1 MVEAALVVLAAGAVS
16 AAAWRARAL
25 DGGGALAATAVGAT
39 VLAFAGVG
47 AAVVLV
53 AFFASSSGL
62 SHLTGRGRRARR
74 DARQVLANG
83 SVAAVAAL
91 FHGIHPLA
99 DVALLGA
106 VAAAAADTWATE
118 IGVRVGGEPRSIL
131 TFRPRPRGSSG
142 AVSAAGTAAAL
153 AGAAAVGGLG
163 AILVGGGLETIVAV
177 AAGGFAGALADS
189 LLGASVQAEYRCV
202 ACGALP
208 ELPRHEGCPTAAER
222 VGGLPGIDN
231 DVVNGVATA
240 VGAVVGIVLRAIA

>member
-1 MVEAALVVLAAGAVS
+1 MVEAALAVVSAAAVS

-25 DGGGALAATAVGAT
+25 DGGGAVAATAVGAT
-39 VLAFAGVG
+39 VLAFAGLG

-62 SHLTGRGRRARR
+62 SRLPGRGARTRR

-91 FHGIHPLA
+91 FHDQYLLA
-99 DVALLGA
+99 DMALLGA
-106 VAAAAADTWATE
+106 IAAAAADTWATE
-118 IGVRVGGEPRSIL
+118 IGVRVGREPRSIL

-142 AVSAAGTAAAL
+142 AVSALGTAAAL

-163 AILVGGGLETIVAV
+163 AILVVGGFDTVVAV

-189 LLGASVQAEYRCV
+189 VLGASVQAEYRCA

-208 ELPRHEGCPTAAER
+208 ELPRHEGCPVVAER

-231 DVVNGVATA
+231 DIVNGVATA
-240 VGAVVGIVLRAIA
+240 VGAAGAVVLRTLA